1 MIDLES
7 LMDQLE
13 EAEALLLE
21 PREHFDKAI
30 VGITDGGSGARV
42 AVYDAGKC
50 IGSLMAGNDWDFE
63 TAQEWYEFNIAD
75 AYLGAGTPLF
85 IDLLVHA

>member
-21 PREHFDKAI
+21 PREFFDEALL
-30 VGITDGGSGARV
+30 GISDSAQGQRV
-42 AVYDAGKC
+42 AVYEIGKC
-50 IGSLMAGNDWDFE
+50 IAALMKGYEWDFE
-63 TAQEWYEFNIAD
+63 TAQEWFEFNTIG
-75 AYLGAGTPLF
+75 AYVGEGTPLF
-85 IDLLVHA
+85 LDLLVRD